1 MTKRVERNS
10 ADGYHPADQD
20 VAMVTRSRGI
30 NSYTNKV
37 NMKFSESLFHFYHMR
52 FSQMLSKLVIW
63 PLHEDI

>member
-20 VAMVTRSRGI
+20 VAMVTRFRGI

-37 NMKFSESLFHFYHMR
+37 KMKFSKSLFHFYHMR
-52 FSQMLSKLVIW
+52 FSQM
-63 PLHEDI
+63 